1 MDHAHSTPGASTFV
15 DSDNDS
21 VGSLTRVSRTT
32 RERGEVLCD
41 SCGRTASRAVMMV
54 DPDVESESGWICAE
68 GHGCAAPRTER
79 VTVAGRRLPADAL
92 HLPDAAVAVRAQ
104 VEADL
109 IAAGGPVI
117 LARLGRRERAA
128 VLAELRSRFERAST
142 RLVDAVAGQNGPAI
156 RTRLEDAQRAAACV
170 ARYLEA
176 AKGRPRRSS

>member
-21 VGSLTRVSRTT
+21 VGSMTRVSRAT
-32 RERGEVLCD
+32 RDRGEKLCD
-41 SCGRTASRAVMMV
+41 CCGRTAPRDTMML
-54 DPDVESESGWICAE
+54 DPDADSESGWICAE

-92 HLPDAAVAVRAQ
+92 HLPDAAVAVSAR

-117 LARLGRRERAA
+117 LSRLGRRERTA
-128 VLAELRSRFERAST
+128 VLAELRSRFERASV

-156 RTRLEDAQRAAACV
+156 RARLDEAQRAAACV

-176 AKGRPRRSS
+176 AKGRPRRAS

>member
-1 MDHAHSTPGASTFV
+1 MDHAYPTPSHG
-15 DSDNDS
+15 DSATT
-21 VGSLTRVSRTT
+21 LTRVSRTT

-41 SCGRTASRAVMMV
+41 HCGRTARRDTMAL

-68 GHGCAAPRTER
+68 GHGCAAPRVER

-92 HLPDAAVAVRAQ
+92 HLPDAAVAVSAR

-117 LARLGRRERAA
+117 LSRLGRRERVA

-156 RTRLEDAQRAAACV
+156 RTRLVDAQRAAACV
-170 ARYLEA
+170 ARYLET

>member
-1 MDHAHSTPGASTFV
+1 MDHAHSTHRALVFV
-15 DSDNDS
+15 DSDNES

-41 SCGRTASRAVMMV
+41 HCGTTAPRSRMV
-54 DPDVESESGWICAE
+54 VDADPDGSGYLCAE
-68 GHGCAAPRTER
+68 GFGCAAPRVER

-92 HLPDAAVAVRAQ
+92 HLPDAAVAVSAR

-117 LARLGRRERAA
+117 LSRLGRRERVA

-176 AKGRPRRSS
+176 AKGRPRRAS

>member
-1 MDHAHSTPGASTFV
+1 MDHAHSTPRGSVFV
-15 DSDNDS
+15 DSDNES
-21 VGSLTRVSRTT
+21 ATALTRVSRVS

-41 SCGRTASRAVMMV
+41 HCGRTAPRATMTLDA
-54 DPDVESESGWICAE
+54 DPESESGYVCAE

-92 HLPDAAVAVRAQ
+92 HLPDAAVAVSAR

-109 IAAGGPVI
+109 IAAGNPVI
-117 LARLGRRERAA
+117 LSRLGRRERKL
-128 VLAELRSRFERAST
+128 VLAELRSRFARAST

-156 RTRLEDAQRAAACV
+156 RARLDEAQRAAACV

>member
-1 MDHAHSTPGASTFV
+1 MDHAYPTHGVRTPS
-15 DSDNDS
+15 DSDNES
-21 VGSLTRVSRTT
+21 ATTLTRVSRTT
-32 RERGEVLCD
+32 RDRGEVLCD
-41 SCGRTASRAVMMV
+41 HCGRTAPRATMTL
-54 DPDVESESGWICAE
+54 DPDPDSESGYVCAE
-68 GHGCAAPRTER
+68 GHGCTAPRVER

-92 HLPDAAVAVRAQ
+92 HLPDAAATVSAH

-117 LARLGRRERAA
+117 LSRLGRRERAA
-128 VLAELRSRFERAST
+128 VLAELRSRFERASV

-156 RTRLEDAQRAAACV
+156 RARLEEAQRAAACV

>member
-1 MDHAHSTPGASTFV
+1 MDHAHSTPRASTFV
-15 DSDNDS
+15 DSDNES

-41 SCGRTASRAVMMV
+41 HCGRTAPRATMAL
-54 DPDVESESGWICAE
+54 DPDVESESGYVCAE

-92 HLPDAAVAVRAQ
+92 HLPDAATAVSAR

-117 LARLGRRERAA
+117 LSRLGRRERTA
-128 VLAELRSRFERAST
+128 VLAELRSRFERASV

-156 RTRLEDAQRAAACV
+156 RARLEDAQRAAACV
-170 ARYLEA
+170 ARYLET
-176 AKGRPRRSS
+176 AKGRPRRAS